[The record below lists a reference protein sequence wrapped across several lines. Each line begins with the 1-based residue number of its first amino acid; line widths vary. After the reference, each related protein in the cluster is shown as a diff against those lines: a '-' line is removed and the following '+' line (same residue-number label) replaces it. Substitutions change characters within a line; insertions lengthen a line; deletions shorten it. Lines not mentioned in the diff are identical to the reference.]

1 MGPSHLLENLM
12 TPKPSLILVFAI
24 GFAFFILAPAFLGIS
39 FPGYPLIHWADVL
52 DLLTPMVLIPIYW
65 LLFTDSGEKARSR
78 GLVIAFLVLA
88 AVWTEG
94 QGMHLSAN
102 SISNLLG
109 GGLTVVHNLVHF
121 YDEVLSHYVWH
132 IGIVGLSVVLLL
144 SRVEG
149 GEGAVPVRWGMVIP
163 ASVLYGFTFF
173 AAVDEGTTVPVG
185 LPAAVMIVVGV
196 WLRRRRELRT
206 DSLTAFFFYGY
217 LIALLLLLGWFAY
230 WGGFPEFSETGFI

>member
-132 IGIVGLSVVLLL
+132 IGIVGLSIVLLAK
-144 SRVEG
+144 
-149 GEGAVPVRWGMVIP
+149 GEEVVPSTGAVRWGIVIP
-163 ASVLYGFTFF
+163 SAVLYGFTYF
-173 AAVDEGTTVPVG
+173 AAVNEGGTVPFG
-185 LPAAVMIVVGV
+185 LPAAILIVVGL
-196 WLRRRRELRT
+196 WLRRRGDLRG
-206 DSLTAFFFYGY
+206 DDLTAFFFYGY
-217 LIALLLLLGWFAY
+217 VIALVLLAGWFLY